1 MNLDEFIKDINAK
14 IAEEGS
20 QKAYAGK
27 LGISQAYLTDVL
39 KKRRT
44 PGEKFLKAAGYKKI
58 VSYESEER

>member
-1 MNLDEFIKDINAK
+1 MNFDEFVKSVRAS

-20 QKAYAGK
+20 QKAYAER

-58 VSYESEER
+58 ISYEVEK